1 MKKQLLLTTSLAPLL
16 AVGVL
21 GSTPALADC
30 TISGNTTGLTCSSGS
45 ISSSPSTAVTVG
57 DGAGANGSVTLSG
70 AGASWTD
77 TNEVS
82 VGRDGGVGSINVSN
96 GASLTTRRLGLSTAT
111 WQAGSGGNGSLV
123 VTGPQTVWTSTG
135 GIDIARTAGATG
147 SLTISNGA
155 AAYIRSVGIYTGAGA
170 EVTIRDAGTH
180 VEIGDPT
187 NSSAAAWLSPSGGTV
202 NVLNGAYLY
211 ASGIY
216 VGPDGSNL
224 TTMNISGRGTKVDIA
239 ERIYVGGQNGGRNVD
254 PMNGN
259 GVLNVTDGALVTSG
273 TVGAGMDP
281 LSQGIINVSGSGTR
295 LWAKANPTQNILG
308 NVYAGF
314 NGNGTVV
321 VSNGAEL
328 KADNEVRIG
337 YDTQGQG
344 VLAIGAASGQ
354 AAAAPGTITVS
365 RIVFGSGTGQ
375 LVFNHTS
382 SNYTLASDI
391 IGNGSIQAIA
401 GRTTLTGDS
410 SQFTGTMQVSG
421 GILTMTGV
429 IGAVMAVESGA
440 VLTGSGTVG
449 GVDAQAGATV
459 APGNSPGTLTVTG
472 NYQQAAGSTYNAEL
486 VPGSTVS
493 DRIAV
498 GGTATLAPGAILKLT
513 KYGAAPYALDARY
526 TVLTAAGGV
535 NGTYVLTG
543 DTSVSAFY
551 SLIAN
556 YDPNNVYL
564 QAVQTRGF
572 TEVALT
578 ANQRATAGVLQAMG
592 SGGGLRA
599 GVAASPTDAAA
610 RAAFD
615 QLSGEAFA
623 SAKTALLDD
632 SRFVREATSQ
642 QVQSALRGPDTAV
655 WARAYG
661 SWAKADG
668 NGNAADVRRN
678 AGGVLFGADG
688 ELFNALRLGVVGGY
702 GSTSINLDG
711 GRGSVSGDTYSIGV
725 YGGRAWNALALSF
738 GANHAWHNLSST
750 RTIALTGFADRLTAD
765 YNARTTQVYGDVG
778 YTVEL
783 GRAALQPF
791 AGLAYVSLDTSG
803 FTERGGA
810 AALRSAG
817 DNVDATFSTLGLRAN
832 GALTLGTT
840 AVTAN
845 GMVGWRHTM
854 NSVIPTATNAFATG
868 NAFTVSGLPLAKD
881 VAVFEA
887 GLGTA
892 LNPSTALSVNYSGQ
906 VGSSISDHGV
916 RANLRVTF

>member
-135 GIDIARTAGATG
+135 GVDIARTAGATG

-224 TTMNISGRGTKVDIA
+224 TTMNIAGRGTKVDSA
-239 ERIYVGGQNGGRNVD
+239 VRIYVGGQNGSRNAD

-259 GVLNVTDGALVTSG
+259 GVLNVTDGALVTSASI
-273 TVGAGMDP
+273 GAGMDP
-281 LSQGIINVSGSGTR
+281 HSQGTINISGNGTR
-295 LWAKANPTQNILG
+295 LWANAPG
-308 NVYAGF
+308 NVYAGY

-328 KADNEVRIG
+328 KADNEIRIG
-337 YDTQGQG
+337 YAAQGQG
-344 VLAIGAASGQ
+344 VLAIGATSGQ
-354 AAAAPGTITVS
+354 AAAAPGTVTAS
-365 RIVFGSGTGQ
+365 RIVFGSGIGQ

-382 SNYTLASDI
+382 SNYTLASNI
-391 IGNGSIQAIA
+391 VGNGSIQAIA

-551 SLIAN
+551 SLIAS

-572 TEVALT
+572 TDAALT
-578 ANQRATAGVLQAMG
+578 VNQRSTAGALQGLGA
-592 SGGGLRA
+592 GGALRA
-599 GVAASPTDAAA
+599 AVAASPTDAAA

-642 QVQSALRGPDTAV
+642 QVQSALRGPDAAV

-711 GRGSVSGDTYSIGV
+711 GRGSVTGDTYSVGV

-750 RTIALTGFADRLTAD
+750 RTVALTGFADRLTAD

>member
-21 GSTPALADC
+21 GSAPALADC
-30 TISGNTTGLTCSSGS
+30 AISGNTTGLTCSSGS
-45 ISSSPSTAVTVG
+45 ISSTPSTAVTVG

-96 GASLTTRRLGLSTAT
+96 GASLTTRRLGLSTAS

-123 VTGPQTVWTSTG
+123 VTGPQTVWTSTA

-155 AAYIRSVGIYTGAGA
+155 AAYIRNTGIYTGAGA

-180 VEIGDPT
+180 VEIGDPN

-224 TTMNISGRGTKVDIA
+224 TTMNISGRGTIVDVA
-239 ERIYVGGQNGGRNVD
+239 ERIYVGGQNGGRDVD

-259 GVLNVTDGALVTSG
+259 GILNVTDGAVVTSASI
-273 TVGAGMDP
+273 GAGMDP
-281 LSQGIINVSGSGTR
+281 HSQGTINVSGDGTR
-295 LWAKANPTQNILG
+295 LWAKANVAGNAPG

-328 KADNEVRIG
+328 KADNEIRIG

-344 VLAIGAASGQ
+344 VLAIGAGSGQ
-354 AAAAPGTITVS
+354 AAAAPGTITAP

-498 GGTATLAPGAILKLT
+498 GGTATIAPGAILKLT
-513 KYGAAPYALDARY
+513 KYGASPYALDARY

-592 SGGGLRA
+592 SSGGLRA
-599 GVAASPTDAAA
+599 GVAASPTDTAA

-632 SRFVREATSQ
+632 SRFVREATSR
-642 QVQSALRGPDTAV
+642 QVQSALRGPATAV

-711 GRGSVSGDTYSIGV
+711 GRGSVTGDTYSVGV
-725 YGGRAWNALALSF
+725 YGGRAWNALAVSF
-738 GANHAWHNLSST
+738 GANHAWHNLSSS
-750 RTIALTGFADRLTAD
+750 RTVALTGFSDRLTAD

-840 AVTAN
+840 AVTAS

-854 NSVIPTATNAFATG
+854 NTVIPTATNAFATG

-881 VAVFEA
+881 AAVFEA

-916 RANLRVTF
+916 RANLRVSF